1 MNHKNLVD
9 KIRIHEISFFF
20 SFHVYFDDP
29 IRFTTTSQSH
39 IWKWKWIPLRLFS
52 EVKKKNYLW
61 FKNWIQATYFDE
73 YFSIYSFCCRIN
85 MFDNLSG
92 KNVLFDSVF
101 FFIFWKW
108 QNIVCKK
115 IVFIFLRFFF
125 FRVCEMLHIDSV
137 CNRCYITRDILDICH
152 LNIDHLTQYVFNMC
166 HHSRCDYF
174 HKSLSMFPLKIEK
187 KKEEKLRNLV
197 FWML

>member
-101 FFIFWKW
+101 FSSSENDKISYVKKSFLYFWD
-108 QNIVCKK
+108 
-115 IVFIFLRFFF
+115 FFF
-125 FRVCEMLHIDSV
+125 FVFAK
-137 CNRCYITRDILDICH
+137 CYI
-152 LNIDHLTQYVFNMC
+152 
-166 HHSRCDYF
+166 
-174 HKSLSMFPLKIEK
+174 
-187 KKEEKLRNLV
+187 
-197 FWML
+197 